1 MKYAIYKLTNNV
13 TGKAYIGKTLDLPAR
28 LRKHKSDANCILLHR
43 AIKKYGLENFSTDVL
58 AESSDEDE
66 AYRIEESLILKYK
79 TLKPFGYNLLER
91 DGTYRRLNEE
101 SLKKLGRSLQGRQD
115 LEKRKSLFIG
125 VRSRRG
131 TASFEVRI
139 RFRGTRYQ
147 RYFPTEVEAAE
158 AYDKMAV
165 HFYGATAKINFIDNL
180 ENYLKSD
187 LKPFAGTFNEYKKVR
202 DNI

>member
-13 TGKAYIGKTLDLPAR
+13 TGKAYIGKTIDLPAR
-28 LRKHKSDANCILLHR
+28 LRKHKSDTNCILLHR
-43 AIKKYGLENFSTDVL
+43 AIKKYGLENFSKDVL

-66 AYRIEESLILKYK
+66 AYRIEESLILKHK

-125 VRSRRG
+125 VRSRKG

-139 RFRGTRYQ
+139 RFRGIRYQ

-180 ENYLKSD
+180 EEYLKMD
-187 LKPFAGTFNEYKKVR
+187 LSKFPYTFNQYHKTRK
-202 DNI
+202 

>member
-13 TGKAYIGKTLDLPAR
+13 TGKAYIGKTIDLPAR
-28 LRKHKSDANCILLHR
+28 LRKHKSDTNCILLHR
-43 AIKKYGLENFSTDVL
+43 AIKKYGLENFSKDVL

-66 AYRIEESLILKYK
+66 AYRIEESLILKHK

-125 VRSRRG
+125 VRSRKG

-139 RFRGTRYQ
+139 RFRGIRYQ

-180 ENYLKSD
+180 EEYLKMD
-187 LKPFAGTFNEYKKVR
+187 LSKFPYTFNQDHKTRK
-202 DNI
+202 